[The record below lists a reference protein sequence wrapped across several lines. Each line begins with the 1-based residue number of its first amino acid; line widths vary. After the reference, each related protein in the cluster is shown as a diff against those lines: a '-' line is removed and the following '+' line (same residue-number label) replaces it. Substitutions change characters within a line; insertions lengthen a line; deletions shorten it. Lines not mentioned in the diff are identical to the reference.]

1 MSIHRFSRFFAV
13 NVREG
18 GLGVL
23 PYMSSLDGL
32 LMGYIGMYRFQ
43 GHDFQAVSSGI
54 GYINQRVW
62 VLGRVSFS
70 RKLINWLKVLV

>member
-32 LMGYIGMYRFQ
+32 LMGYIGMCRFQ